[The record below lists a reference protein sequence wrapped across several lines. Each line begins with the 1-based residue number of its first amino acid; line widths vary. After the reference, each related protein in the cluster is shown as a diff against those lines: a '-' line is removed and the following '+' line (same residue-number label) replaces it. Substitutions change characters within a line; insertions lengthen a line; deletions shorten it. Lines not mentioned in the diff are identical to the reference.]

1 MIKIDFN
8 NTLKLHK
15 LLTDFTGGCNEIRDY
30 SLLDSALN
38 TALQTVEGKEL
49 YPSLEEKGARL
60 GFNLVQNHAFI
71 DGNKRIAASI
81 FLYFMNFYGLLYRDG
96 KTCISNNTL
105 AALTLLIAESKAD
118 EKELIIDVVMNI
130 VFG

>member
-1 MIKIDFN
+1 MPGVIPMLVFLVNSAVIKSIIGNIYQSFDGE
-8 NTLKLHK
+8 
-15 LLTDFTGGCNEIRDY
+15 D
-30 SLLDSALN
+30 
-38 TALQTVEGKEL
+38 V
-49 YPSLEEKGARL
+49 YPSVELKAA
-60 GFNLVQNHAFI
+60 NLLYFIVKDHAFI